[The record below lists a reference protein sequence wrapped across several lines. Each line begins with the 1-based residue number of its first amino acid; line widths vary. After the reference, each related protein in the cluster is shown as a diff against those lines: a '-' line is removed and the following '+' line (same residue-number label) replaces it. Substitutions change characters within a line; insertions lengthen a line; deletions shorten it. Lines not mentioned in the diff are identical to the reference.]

1 MIQQLALDL
10 TPQRTYTKRD
20 KPLKVLELFGGIGA
34 PRKALENLDINVK
47 SIDYVEILSNAVK
60 AYNAMYDNDYTPQDI
75 KQWNINV
82 DLLVHGSP
90 CVDFSSAGRNDTTTG
105 RSLLYQRTLEIIE
118 KELHPRPRYV
128 LWENVEGLISN
139 KHFHHFDHYLK
150 SLEKLGY
157 KNYWKVLNALDFGL
171 PQHRPRVFVVSI
183 RIDMDQTFDFDALQT
198 KPMKNIIDYLE
209 DIDDGKYDVKQPSM
223 IKALGT
229 KKVKIIS
236 DYTATITTKQVRWNS
251 AGVLFKDKRFYERDF
266 KTYPK
271 PKSRHGYSLEE
282 AKEYFPEMF
291 KGKKMTEIFRYLT
304 PRECWNLQGFKEKSE
319 FRESKNCFIYP
330 RGTDGQIINGSHN
343 RAWKIDKFT
352 GTLTATQSV
361 QIGFVK
367 DGKLY
372 HRYLTPE
379 ETWLLQGFDIEV
391 FDRVASTGIPTRD
404 LYMLAGNSIPVPVLE
419 AIFKE
424 LLLKKE

>member
-223 IKALGT
+223 IKALEN
-229 KKVKIIS
+229 KKVYIS
-236 DYTATITTKQVRWNS
+236 VKHTGTITTKQIRWNVS
-251 AGVLFKDKRFYERDF
+251 VIVKDKNFYLRDF
-266 KTYPK
+266 STVPNS
-271 PKSRHGYSLEE
+271 KSKYGYSLDEM
-282 AKEYFPEMF
+282 KLYFPDIF
-291 KGKKMTEIFRYLT
+291 KGKKLESLFRYRT

-391 FDRVASTGIPTRD
+391 FDRVAATGIPTRD